1 MKRVCTLY
9 RVSTKQQVDII
20 KDDIPMQRIA
30 AHEFIGRM
38 PDWVLIREFEEKGI
52 SGSKVSASK
61 RDAIQ
66 DLKELALHH
75 EFDVLLV
82 FMFDRLGRIESETPF
97 VLEWFVAHGIEMWSI
112 NEGQQKIESHVDKL
126 TNYIRFWQAAGESE
140 KTAIRVKA
148 RMEQM
153 TAEGIYTGGVVH
165 FGYTL
170 VDQGRK
176 NKKGQAMRDLAKDP
190 IESEI
195 NLMLF
200 QKTVYEGYGSHQL
213 AKVLEEKGIRQ
224 HSGKPFTPNAVR
236 RILKDELNRGFI
248 VRGDVRSERVE
259 ELQIVSDELFFQ
271 AQKILEQRARKSEEK
286 RIIAMTNKGK
296 TLLNGNVYCA
306 HCGCRLATSRYR
318 EEYTKSDGTKV
329 NREYGRYICY
339 HRSRGLNDCDGA
351 TTYNADKIDQSV
363 IEAMRAIFARISG
376 CPAEEKIQ
384 VAYKQS
390 IASNHQ
396 MQRKLECDLQ
406 KDKTQLESL
415 RLEIA
420 KVLTGDSIF
429 TQDDL
434 MIAINALKSR
444 IEEAES
450 KLISLKSE
458 DAEKKT
464 VSEGIIPAYR
474 QFKSWAEEFE
484 AASWKAKKMI
494 ASQLFSRVEIGKG
507 YTIHLVMNM
516 TYQQFCEEWADPK
529 DITATA

>member
-1 MKRVCTLY
+1 MKAPRKVYILKNNEYIEITL
-9 RVSTKQQVDII
+9 QE
-20 KDDIPMQRIA
+20 
-30 AHEFIGRM
+30 HE
-38 PDWVLIREFEEKGI
+38 
-52 SGSKVSASK
+52 
-61 RDAIQ
+61 
-66 DLKELALHH
+66 AL
-75 EFDVLLV
+75 
-82 FMFDRLGRIESETPF
+82 
-97 VLEWFVAHGIEMWSI
+97 
-112 NEGQQKIESHVDKL
+112 
-126 TNYIRFWQAAGESE
+126 
-140 KTAIRVKA
+140 
-148 RMEQM
+148 
-153 TAEGIYTGGVVH
+153 
-165 FGYTL
+165 
-170 VDQGRK
+170 
-176 NKKGQAMRDLAKDP
+176 
-190 IESEI
+190 
-195 NLMLF
+195 
-200 QKTVYEGYGSHQL
+200 QKTMPGYLDKKFVFLHDCLMEVSESFYLDFYKDKRRQKYLDECAAQYPRLSNRPKKKWRLSPKQAKQIGGKWRRHYAPPKKNAKRRHSESGRNEPHIGLYEGYGSHQL

-384 VAYKQS
+384 AAYKQS